1 MRPHGELQAAPWPRR
16 ESGSVRAQSPL
27 GALLLGV
34 PETSILCR
42 AGRMEPKE
50 GRQPPLTL
58 LLLPGLQH

>member
-1 MRPHGELQAAPWPRR
+1 MRPHGEPKTHPGPRR
-16 ESGSVRAQSPL
+16 EGGGARAQGPL

-34 PETSILCR
+34 PETSILHR